1 MSFLN
6 DISDPTLMPD
16 DDLEA
21 GKFLDTY
28 LQNAP
33 KSQNYGTTTYNDFI
47 TAKISETTLP
57 ELFKLFHS
65 WSSPSTSNII
75 SKDQKEIYDWYLQ
88 LHKTMLNKYFLILK
102 RLFGYQKLIDSLNGY
117 KNAKEYL
124 SRALI
129 YNKDL
134 WRDFFDIMGGA
145 ASNLKNGMIET
156 DIVRLMELEQS
167 SDQQKTIIII
177 EYLTSFMEIA
187 NNRDWYNHIVD
198 YGTATSNLLDQ
209 VENILKRH
217 LNQIIRVL
225 RTFDI

>member
-6 DISDPTLMPD
+6 DTSDSTLMPD

-33 KSQNYGTTTYNDFI
+33 KSQNCGTTTYDDFI
-47 TAKISETTLP
+47 TAKISETALP

-65 WSSPSTSNII
+65 WSSPSVNNII
-75 SKDQKEIYDWYLQ
+75 SKDQKEIHDWYLQ
-88 LHKTMLNKYFLILK
+88 LNRTMLNKYFLTLK
-102 RLFGYQKLIDSLNGY
+102 RLFEYQKLIDTLNGY
-117 KNAKEYL
+117 KNTKEYL

-134 WRDFFDIMGGA
+134 WRDFFDIMGRA
-145 ASNLKNGMIET
+145 ASNLRNGMIET
-156 DIVRLMELEQS
+156 EIVRLMELEQS
-167 SDQQKTIIII
+167 SNQQKTKIIV
-177 EYLTSFMEIA
+177 EYLTYLMEIA
-187 NNRDWYNHIVD
+187 NSRDWYNHIVD
-198 YGTATSNLLDQ
+198 YGTVTSNLLDQ

-217 LNQIIRVL
+217 LNQTIRVL
-225 RTFDI
+225 ETFNI